1 MGVKL
6 FCVCHASLCFVLC
19 GYYLFNVTPQLSL
32 PEQTFNQVITQFK
45 LSRKRFM
52 FSADTGSIYKI
63 TEMLNLSFIS
73 KVKITAGIDFLKF
86 ISVYRC
92 NYPRRISG
100 EKDKIL

>member
-1 MGVKL
+1 
-6 FCVCHASLCFVLC
+6 
-19 GYYLFNVTPQLSL
+19 
-32 PEQTFNQVITQFK
+32 
-45 LSRKRFM
+45 M

-86 ISVYRC
+86 ISMYLC
-92 NYPRRISG
+92 NYPRKILG

>member
-1 MGVKL
+1 
-6 FCVCHASLCFVLC
+6 
-19 GYYLFNVTPQLSL
+19 
-32 PEQTFNQVITQFK
+32 
-45 LSRKRFM
+45 M

-63 TEMLNLSFIS
+63 TEMLNLSFIT

>member
-1 MGVKL
+1 M
-6 FCVCHASLCFVLC
+6 CVCHVSLCLVLC

-32 PEQTFNQVITQFK
+32 PELTVNQVITQFQ

-52 FSADTGSIYKI
+52 FSADIGSIYKI
-63 TEMLNLSFIS
+63 TDMLNLSFIS

>member
-6 FCVCHASLCFVLC
+6 FCVCRVSLCFVLC

-32 PEQTFNQVITQFK
+32 PKQTFNQIITQFK

-63 TEMLNLSFIS
+63 IC

-92 NYPRRISG
+92 NYLRRISG

>member
-6 FCVCHASLCFVLC
+6 FCVCRVSLCFVLC

-45 LSRKRFM
+45 LSRKSFM